1 MRKRVPAA
9 GQRLADKG
17 IAVEDTLN
25 LVDALI
31 SFAYYSDW
39 DKAVKAKMPV
49 SWKVATELIDNSDT
63 LEERAL
69 GYYLALYSLAG
80 ALDDMHAAFGRLA
93 KKLLDVV
100 DVEALL
106 ERDEILVRL
115 LPFAAA
121 RLREE
126 AELIAAGELDP

>member
-49 SWKVATELIDNSDT
+49 SWKVATELIDNGDT

-69 GYYLALYSLAG
+69 GYYLAVYSLSG
-80 ALDDMHAAFGRLA
+80 ALEDMHAAFGRLA
-93 KKLLDVV
+93 RKLLDVV
-100 DVEALL
+100 DVDALL

-115 LPFAAA
+115 IPIVAA
-121 RLREE
+121 RLRGEE
-126 AELIAAGELDP
+126 VLGDTPPA